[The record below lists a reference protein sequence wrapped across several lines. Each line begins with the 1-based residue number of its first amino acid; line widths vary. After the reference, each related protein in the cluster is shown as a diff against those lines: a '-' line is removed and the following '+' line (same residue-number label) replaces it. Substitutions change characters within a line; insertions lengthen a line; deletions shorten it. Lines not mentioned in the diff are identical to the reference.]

1 MWLLKTEKEWSLVTV
16 GTLARQSSIANL
28 WVQNND
34 ISKTKIRKI

>member
-1 MWLLKTEKEWSLVTV
+1 MLKTEKEWSLVTA
-16 GTLARQSSIANL
+16 GTLARESSIPNF